1 MKPVLE
7 PPRRPDS
14 PASSLA
20 LFERIER
27 AFAWNWHFHPEIEL
41 TCILDGSGTRLV
53 GDRSSPYGRHDL
65 VLLGSGLP
73 HNWMPDGKK
82 ARSKPDHA
90 VVVQFLPSVMP
101 TGLLSLPEFARIRN
115 LMERATRGI
124 YFPAATGKRFGEKL
138 RNLLHENPLVQ
149 WTGII
154 RILGELAGEPGSLL
168 AGEGYRHRRSF
179 KLSSRIDTVLR
190 HIESNCRE
198 EIPLAEMASMAG
210 LTPGS
215 REPAASTTWRTSTG
229 ASAAFSEWRLAI
241 TDDSGR
247 DRMGKGGNQ
256 AARKRRG
263 GRAKRAPKGRCAVA
277 QEMGDGWR
285 MPSNG
290 CRVFSR
296 VRRRALTKEALI

>member
-27 AFAWNWHFHPEIEL
+27 SFAWNWHFHPEIEL
-41 TCILDGSGTRLV
+41 TCILEGSGTRLV

-65 VLLGSGLP
+65 VLLGAGLP
-73 HNWMPDGKK
+73 HNWMPGGKK

-124 YFPAATGKRFGEKL
+124 HFPAATGKRFGEKL
-138 RNLLHENPLVQ
+138 RNLLHEDSLVQ

-198 EIPLAEMASMAG
+198 EIPLAEMAAMAG

-215 REPAASTTWRTSTG
+215 FCRFFRRMTG
-229 ASAAFSEWRLAI
+229 KSYIAHRNQCRINHACVLLEEEDLPITEIAGTCGFNNLANFNRSFRGLLGMAPRDYRRLR
-241 TDDSGR
+241 SR
-247 DRMGKGGNQ
+247 
-256 AARKRRG
+256 
-263 GRAKRAPKGRCAVA
+263 
-277 QEMGDGWR
+277 QEGEVER
-285 MPSNG
+285 
-290 CRVFSR
+290 
-296 VRRRALTKEALI
+296 